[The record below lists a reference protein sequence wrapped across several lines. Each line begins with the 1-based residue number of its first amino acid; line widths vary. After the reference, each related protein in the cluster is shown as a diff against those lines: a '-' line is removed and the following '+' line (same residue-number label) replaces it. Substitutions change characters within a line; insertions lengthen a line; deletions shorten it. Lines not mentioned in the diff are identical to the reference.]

1 MPPSIRRF
9 LANII
14 LKELVPINFLAN
26 SRDTILI
33 GSIENQVLCPRLQKL
48 EAALLVLNTHHL
60 CAEDF
65 IAVSYTHLTLPTILL
80 V

>member
-26 SRDTILI
+26 YGDTILI
-33 GSIENQVLCPRLQKL
+33 RPAANQVSCPQKKLCSRRATLKSKKYID
-48 EAALLVLNTHHL
+48 HI
-60 CAEDF
+60 C
-65 IAVSYTHLTLPTILL
+65 YTKI
-80 V
+80 